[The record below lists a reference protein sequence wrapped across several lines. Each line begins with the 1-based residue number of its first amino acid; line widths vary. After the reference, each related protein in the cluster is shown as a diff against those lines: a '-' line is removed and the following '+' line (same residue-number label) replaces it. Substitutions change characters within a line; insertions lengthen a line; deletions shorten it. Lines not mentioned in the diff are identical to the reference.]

1 MKKKSLPHVHA
12 KIAKGKTYY
21 YFDLGKDD
29 LGRRVLKRLPDIRT
43 HGFTAAYQAAKSMR
57 TKREAHEVTKNFDWL
72 VRTYEKS
79 PEFRALAENTKRLY
93 SRHLSYA
100 NENFRNKLGRSAPL
114 AILTAEQMVMLRDKF
129 AATPGKANAILRSVG
144 ALYAWAGK
152 PGRRYV
158 KENIASGID
167 TLEMGEHEAWPLG
180 LIEMA
185 LEDPAMRLPV
195 GLLYFTGQ
203 RISDVVAMGRGNLS
217 RGILHVT
224 QKKTGTKL
232 RITLH
237 ERLAEIIEQ
246 DAPKD
251 AMLFLV
257 NEWGKP
263 LTESGLRQRIQA
275 WAKGKGFQIVPH
287 GLRRSACNAL
297 LEAGCS
303 VAEVEAITGQSLQ
316 MIEHYAKERDREHL
330 GRSAILKF
338 EARNKTGTCKQGLK
352 TA

>member
-1 MKKKSLPHVHA
+1 MKKTLPHLHR
-12 KIAKGKTYY
+12 KKAKGKTYF

-29 LGRRVLKRLPDIRT
+29 TGRRVLKRLPDIRT
-43 HGFTAAYQAAKSMR
+43 HGFTAAYQAACSMR
-57 TKREAHEVTKNFDWL
+57 TRREGSIATKNFDWL
-72 VRTYEKS
+72 CRIYEKS
-79 PEFRALAENTKRLY
+79 PEFRKLAENTKRLY
-93 SRHLSYA
+93 SRHLGYA
-100 NENFRNKLGRSAPL
+100 NENFRNKAGRSAPL
-114 AILTAEQMVMLRDKF
+114 AFLTAEQMVALRDKY

-144 ALYAWAGK
+144 AIYAWAGK

-167 TLEMGEHEAWPLG
+167 PLEMGEHEAWPLG

-217 RGILHVT
+217 QGVLAVT
-224 QKKTGTKL
+224 QKKTKTSL

-237 ERLAEIIEQ
+237 ERLAAIIEQ
-246 DAPKD
+246 DVPKD
-251 AMLFLV
+251 RLLFLV

-275 WAKGKGFQIVPH
+275 WAKGKGYQIVPH
-287 GLRRSACNAL
+287 GLRKNAVNAL
-297 LEAGCS
+297 LVAGCS

-316 MIEHYAKERDREHL
+316 MIEHYAKERDREEL
-330 GRSAILKF
+330 GRTAILKF
-338 EARNKTGTCKQGLK
+338 EAKNKRGTRKQGLK
-352 TA
+352 TS